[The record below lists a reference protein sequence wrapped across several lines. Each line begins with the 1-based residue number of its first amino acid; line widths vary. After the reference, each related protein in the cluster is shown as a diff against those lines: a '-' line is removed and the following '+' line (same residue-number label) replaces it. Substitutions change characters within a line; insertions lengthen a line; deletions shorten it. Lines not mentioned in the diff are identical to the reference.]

1 MMTNDLAQLTQLR
14 KRGDLDRAADLAL
27 NMLHHPTADVS
38 DTIETLRQYGLV
50 LRGQNRYDLALSIYE
65 SALELCA
72 EATPSKTV
80 ALLHI
85 HCAVAM
91 IRLARYADAASALG
105 MARTCWRQID
115 LATRFLLASTE
126 ARLHRTIG
134 DTTRAHQCSMIARS
148 LAESAGDAASLARA
162 HVDLAR
168 SYASVGA
175 TEEALEEAFAAVRT
189 ADAQQHASILIEAYT
204 TIYVAYHTLRRYP
217 DAHIYAQRAHEVAS
231 SFGTKIDIVNTGYN
245 LALALADVNEL
256 PQAFALLRRLHRSV
270 RGLALPAAQADYYHT
285 LGQLHL
291 HAGDDREVIKVIQ
304 QCLALYQ
311 QHHRMREYRSAQ
323 FIIAQAYRSL
333 GDLQNAAATAEE
345 IADFY
350 NQPDQRYD
358 SLLASVLEFLA
369 SVEYDRSRYRE
380 AYDHLRKLT
389 EQRARSNSEM
399 ARRLASVLDIRYR
412 VDQLQQHTRRIE
424 AENADM
430 RTQLASAALR
440 LVQHASSHRR
450 ASSVINA
457 EWRLFQMQFDRVHVG
472 FIRQL
477 SVAHPTLSAAELRVC
492 TMLVASFSTK
502 DIAAVLSSSARTVE
516 WHRANIRRKLKLR
529 SSANLTTYL
538 TRFTT

>member
-1 MMTNDLAQLTQLR
+1 MNTDDLTRLTQLR
-14 KRGDLDRAADLAL
+14 KRGDLDLAADLARK
-27 NMLHHPTADVS
+27 MLHHPSADVL

-50 LRGQNRYDLALSIYE
+50 LRGQSRYDLALGIHE
-65 SALELCA
+65 TALELCT
-72 EATPSKTV
+72 EATPAKTV

-91 IRLARYADAASALG
+91 IRLARYTDAASALG
-105 MARTCWRQID
+105 MARTYWRLID

-126 ARLHRTIG
+126 ARLYRTIG

-148 LAESAGDAASLARA
+148 LAESTGDAASLGRA

-189 ADAQQHASILIEAYT
+189 ADAEQHASILIEAYT

-245 LALALADVNEL
+245 LALALADVDEL

-369 SVEYDRSRYRE
+369 SVEYDRGRYRE